1 MWKDGKPVQQK
12 RRPIPLK
19 YIKSFDSL
27 LDDLKAQGVES
38 GPLDNRSANGWIYNP
53 VIAGKN
59 YGNKIRQI
67 LDIRPMVKA
76 IKRAKFPIPTVME
89 LRNGKMVPKWFL
101 RWSQNGPYID
111 PKLSLNGP
119 LIVPKWSLNVP

>member
-38 GPLDNRSANGWIYNP
+38 GPLDHRSATGWIHNP

-76 IKRAKFPIPTVME
+76 IKRAKFPIPTLME
-89 LRNGKMVPKWFL
+89 LRNQRKGSDGFFAL
-101 RWSQNGPYID
+101 NICDSFFQID
-111 PKLSLNGP
+111 NLDN
-119 LIVPKWSLNVP
+119 